1 MTIMLTDSLMVT
13 LRLRDHIEYHY
24 QCLDHISQAYAGLSP
39 CFLRIC
45 PKTLEALFVLLLSIC
60 LNSLYRTTSE
70 QPFFSLLAAQQ
81 IR

>member
-13 LRLRDHIEYHY
+13 LRLRDHINYHY
-24 QCLDHISQAYAGLSP
+24 QCLDHISQAYAVLSP

-45 PKTLEALFVLLLSIC
+45 PKTLEALSVLLLSIC

-70 QPFFSLLAAQQ
+70 QPFFSLLAEQQ